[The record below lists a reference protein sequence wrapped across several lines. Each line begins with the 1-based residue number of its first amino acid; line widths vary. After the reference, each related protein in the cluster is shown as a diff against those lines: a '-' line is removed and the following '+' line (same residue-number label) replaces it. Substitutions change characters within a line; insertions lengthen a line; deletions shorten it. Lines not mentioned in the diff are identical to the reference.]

1 MELRKQPT
9 LDMLSEQRNDRLQ
22 QGIAGRAEVR
32 STGGCFGAAARVHRQ
47 TRLTQGSGG
56 NVMATFHVIAGASE
70 IPEHPAI
77 RKIGID
83 DLRQALEKGW
93 DDFAAFP
100 SQALFIV
107 LIYPIVGFVL
117 LQLALG
123 NATLPLVFPLVAGF
137 ALVGPLAAVGLYEL
151 SRRRELGLDTHWTH
165 VFDVLKSPSI
175 FAIAALGVVLLIL
188 FSAWIMSAHSI
199 YMALMGPYP
208 PDSVFAFLNDVLTTD
223 RGWLLILI
231 GNAVGFVFASIA
243 LAIGAISFPML
254 VDRDV
259 GAAAAVWTSI
269 RTVLANPMAMA
280 AWGFVVGS
288 LLLLGSLP
296 FFIGLAVVMPLL
308 GHASWHLY
316 RSVVVR

>member
-1 MELRKQPT
+1 
-9 LDMLSEQRNDRLQ
+9 
-22 QGIAGRAEVR
+22 
-32 STGGCFGAAARVHRQ
+32 
-47 TRLTQGSGG
+47 
-56 NVMATFHVIAGASE
+56 MATFHVIAGASE
-70 IPEHPAI
+70 TPEHPAVH
-77 RKIGID
+77 KIGID
-83 DLRQALEKGW
+83 DLRQALVRGW
-93 DDFAAFP
+93 QDFAAFP
-100 SQALFIV
+100 SQALFII

-123 NATLPLVFPLVAGF
+123 NATLPLIFPLVAGF

-165 VFDVLKSPSI
+165 AFDVLKRPSI

-188 FSAWIMSAHSI
+188 FSAWMMAAHWI

-208 PDSVFAFLNDVLTTD
+208 PDSILAFLNDVLTTE
-223 RGWLLILI
+223 RGWMLILI
-231 GNAVGFVFASIA
+231 GNTVGLVFAA
-243 LAIGAISFPML
+243 LVLTIGAISFPML

-269 RTVLANPMAMA
+269 RTVIANPITMAV
-280 AWGFVVGS
+280 WGLIVGS
-288 LLLLGSLP
+288 LLLLGSLL

-316 RSVVVR
+316 RSVVGS